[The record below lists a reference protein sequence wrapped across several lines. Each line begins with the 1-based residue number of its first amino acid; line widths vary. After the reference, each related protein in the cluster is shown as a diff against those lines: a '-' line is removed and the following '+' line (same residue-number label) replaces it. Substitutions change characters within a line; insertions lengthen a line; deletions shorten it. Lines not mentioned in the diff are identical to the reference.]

1 MASRTINSLELLKGQ
16 DMILFSKLERLF
28 SEEQKVLWR
37 DFVAEK
43 IIQVF
48 EAGEDG
54 CIKVITAKQL
64 EFFLSCCEKNFTAN
78 DFLTENTPE
87 EEAGVKIRYTVDKAQ
102 TPIIDKI
109 SMKRFLLSREKPE
122 MFATTDVTTPT
133 VTVGEVIE
141 TAAFTVPEDQVT
153 MFDENTTQETV
164 VAETQVLTE
173 SETIEPAEETT
184 PTVVTE
190 TPANNTT
197 SVRTRAEEP
206 TICSILGLNQEVF
219 AEIFSEMKNNFT
231 FGGVEYGKLSIK
243 GKANLMAAGRL
254 PKFKNFRVATEEEI
268 NLFLLASAEENVY
281 GLPEGILELIL
292 ERCQERSKRTTGKW
306 ARKKRGDA
314 ENVPVET
321 VVITTEN
328 TAENGTTNVEPQG
341 EVEGE
346 TNTVVTSEPTPTV
359 EDLKQLIA
367 EKLNLITV
375 EDVEAVE
382 KLQRILEIL

>member
-16 DMILFSKLERLF
+16 DMILFSKLESLF

-54 CIKVITAKQL
+54 CIKVVTAKQL

-78 DFLTENTPE
+78 DFLTENTSE

-122 MFATTDVTTPT
+122 MFASTDVTTPT

-164 VAETQVLTE
+164 VETQVSTE
-173 SETIEPAEETT
+173 SEIIEPTEETT
-184 PTVVTE
+184 PAVANE

-314 ENVPVET
+314 EIVPAET
-321 VVITTEN
+321 VVIATEN
-328 TAENGTTNVEPQG
+328 AVENGTINVEPQG

-346 TNTVVTSEPTPTV
+346 TNIVVATETTPTV
-359 EDLKQLIA
+359 DDLKQLIT

-375 EDVEAVE
+375 EDAEAVE
-382 KLQRILEIL
+382 KLQHVLEIL